1 MLERRTLGVVA
12 PKPHT
17 VFTAPGRKNPCTE
30 YVFTRDGFSSG
41 FSILYLYDAP
51 TSIELNEVFKIESH
65 GGNLKRLV
73 GEVMDESAQPLARRH
88 VQSWNAPAGE
98 NLLAGRTALFMNNN
112 CRVSVVRGKAGQCGP
127 GVKDAWS
134 FTNGDSDELYFFYA
148 GSGTLLT
155 QFGALPFKKND
166 YLLVPRGIPY
176 ILQMD
181 GEIEALVVEGD
192 PFVEIPG
199 DFRNPHGQLRMEAPY
214 THRDFRSPARLL
226 TEAEAE
232 LFRHGVTLRN
242 KSLTHHRYSKS
253 PANVVGWDGSM
264 YPMAFSILD
273 YLPKTGKIHLPPNL
287 HTTFRGKEFVVC
299 SFVPRMVDYL
309 EGAIPCPYPH
319 ANVHCDE
326 IIYYVDGKFTSRKGI
341 SNRSLSYHPA
351 GLSHGPQPGNYFGS
365 VGTKT
370 ADELAVMVDTWG
382 PIHMTKAAL
391 GYEDAAYATSWE
403 E

>member
-1 MLERRTLGVVA
+1 MLERRTLGVVS

-17 VFTAPGRKNPCTE
+17 LFVAPGKKTPCTE

-41 FSILYLYDAP
+41 YSMLYLYDAP
-51 TSIELNEVFKIESH
+51 TSVELNEVWRLEQH
-65 GGNLKRLV
+65 GGSLGRLV
-73 GEVMDESAQPLARRH
+73 GEIPDDSEQPLARQH
-88 VQSWNAPAGE
+88 IQSWNAPVGQ
-98 NLLAGRTALFMNNN
+98 NLLAGRTALFVNNN
-112 CRVSVVRGKAGQCGP
+112 CRVSVVRGKPGQIGNDP
-127 GVKDAWS
+127 WS
-134 FTNGDSDELYFFYA
+134 FTNGDSDELYFIYSGH
-148 GSGTLLT
+148 GSLLT
-155 QFGALPFKKND
+155 QFGALAFKKHD
-166 YLLVPRGIPY
+166 YVLIPRGIPY
-176 ILQMD
+176 ILEMD
-181 GEIEALVVEGD
+181 GDLEALIIEGD

-199 DFRNPHGQLRMEAPY
+199 DFKNPHGQLRMEAPY
-214 THRDFRSPARLL
+214 THRDFRSPQRLL
-226 TEAEAE
+226 NEAEAK
-232 LFRHGVTLRN
+232 LFCHGVTLRN
-242 KSLTHHRYSKS
+242 KKLTHHRYSNS

-287 HTTFRGKEFVVC
+287 HSTFRGKEFVVC
-299 SFVPRMVDYL
+299 SFVPRMVDYI

-341 SNRSLSYHPA
+341 NNRSISYHPA

-365 VGTKT
+365 VGIKSV
-370 ADELAVMVDTWG
+370 DELAVMVDTWG
-382 PIHMTKAAL
+382 PIHATKAAL